1 MLNLTSKDSP
11 DFELYESEIG
21 AEGTYVY
28 VDVDK
33 YIQHLNELEPLRDT
47 AMIEVREMLG
57 IMSNS
62 YYQKPTPS
70 RLQST
75 LLEFGGIE
83 STDMMV
89 YNSRVK
95 DKTISTDAQKV
106 IAPLVRK
113 LEAKDMK
120 GRLTYVESMSLKLL
134 KSYQIYSSL
143 KSAVN
148 NATAKIDLFRPV
160 AKLDYGGKV
169 LHAID
174 FRYTRAETSRYYTR
188 EDNLQGWNKRFLDSL
203 TVPRDYVLWWG
214 DMSQIDLR
222 VALNCILKSQI
233 LGPDMNA
240 EDVQIALK
248 KQADFQEIMN
258 SYEDKYEAF
267 ARIVHKE
274 LGREFDVEKFKQD
287 RPKYK
292 VGVLARMYGT
302 GMQTLIDS
310 FNGDTEF
317 AQMLNDYFLQHAQY
331 QALIK
336 NMEALIALKC
346 NVLVRDYF
354 NVERV
359 VEVNGVNSNQ
369 ILDQLLNTPVQ
380 STSNSIV
387 ILWVLSIL
395 KRFRDMG
402 YGPNMIRV
410 YMIRHDEA
418 VLMLHKSLL
427 PHIWI
432 FEDYSK
438 IAVDDWSELTIHSGM
453 GTYYGVED
461 PNVMR
466 VYKEICDKHRHEFT
480 PRLVTEPRPD
490 PYTPVSDILE
500 VYTYNCDNPI
510 EVCAKLGLPGF
521 EFVDLKHLTNLSL
534 TDPDEYKR
542 LKQGAVK
549 EIVQQATSDVA
560 ISGFIKETCKNYK
573 KFYGKCVFRVRSSNV
588 WHCCTS
594 IQEACDW
601 AAQHNISVLI
611 FRNRSK
617 TGYNYTQQNQLIQ
630 YKVMDEVALMGY
642 IKTFFDDNGAKRET
656 PDYSLGALKDPSSLE
671 EKIKS
676 EKARRAKTGGWMLGR
691 KRMQGL
697 DIEADDIGL
706 GLNIPRK

>member
-21 AEGTYVY
+21 AEGTFVF
-28 VDVDK
+28 VDVNK
-33 YIQHLNELEPLRDT
+33 YYQHLNELEPLRDT
-47 AMIEVREMLG
+47 AMIEVSEMLG
-57 IMSNS
+57 IMSDS

-70 RLQST
+70 RLQNT

-83 STDMMV
+83 SADMMV

-95 DKTISTDAQKV
+95 GKTLSTDAQKV

-113 LEAKDMK
+113 LEAKDEK
-120 GRLTYVESMSLKLL
+120 GRLTYPESMSLKLL

-169 LHAID
+169 LHAVD
-174 FRYTRAETSRYYTR
+174 FKYVRAETSRYYTR

-233 LGPDMNA
+233 LGPDMQK
-240 EDVQIALK
+240 EDLEIALK
-248 KQADFQEIMN
+248 KQDEFQKIMN
-258 SYEDKYEAF
+258 AYDDKYEAF
-267 ARIVHKE
+267 ARIVHRE
-274 LGREFDVEKFKQD
+274 LGRDFDVEKFKQD

-302 GMQTLIDS
+302 GMQTLTDS
-310 FNGDTEF
+310 LNGDVEF
-317 AQMLNDYFLQHAQY
+317 AQMLNDYFLQHEQY
-331 QALIK
+331 QALIER
-336 NMEALIALKC
+336 MEVLLSMKC
-346 NVLVRDYF
+346 NVAVQDYF
-354 NVERV
+354 GVERV
-359 VEVNGVNSNQ
+359 VEVAGANTNQ
-369 ILDQLLNTPVQ
+369 LLDQLLNTPVQ

-387 ILWVLSIL
+387 VLWVLSIL

-402 YGPNMIRV
+402 FGKDLIRV
-410 YMIRHDEA
+410 YMVRHDES
-418 VLMLHKSLL
+418 VFMIHKSLL
-427 PHIWI
+427 PYVWI

-438 IAVDDWSELTIHSGM
+438 IAVDDWSELTTHSGM

-461 PNVMR
+461 PDVMAL
-466 VYKEICDKHRHEFT
+466 YKEVCDKHREEFT
-480 PRLVTEPRPD
+480 PRTVYEARPD
-490 PYTPVSDILE
+490 TYSPVSDVLE
-500 VYTYNCDNPI
+500 VFTYSCDNPI
-510 EVCAKLGLPGF
+510 EVCTKLGLPGF
-521 EFVDLKHLTNLSL
+521 EEVDIKHLTNLRL
-534 TDPDEYKR
+534 TDPQRYED
-542 LKQGAVK
+542 LKQAAIRG
-549 EIVQQATSDVA
+549 IVEQATADIA

-573 KFYGKCVFRVRSSNV
+573 KFYGKCVFRARSSNV
-588 WHCCTS
+588 WHCCSS

-601 AAQHNISVLI
+601 AEKHGISVLI

-617 TGYNYTQQNQLIQ
+617 SGYNYTQQNQLIQ

-642 IKTFFDDNGAKRET
+642 VKTFFDDNGAKRDN
-656 PDYSLGALKDPSSLE
+656 PDYSSGALRDPMSLE
-671 EKIKS
+671 ERMKS
-676 EKARRAKTGGWMLGR
+676 ERARRAKTGGWMFGS
-691 KRMQGL
+691 KRQQGL

-706 GLNIPRK
+706 GKSGAR